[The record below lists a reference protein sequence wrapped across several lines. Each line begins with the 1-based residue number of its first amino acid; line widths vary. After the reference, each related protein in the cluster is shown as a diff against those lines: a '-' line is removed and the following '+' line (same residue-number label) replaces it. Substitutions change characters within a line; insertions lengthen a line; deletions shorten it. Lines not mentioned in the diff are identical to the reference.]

1 MYENIFNIVEQY
13 AKGVHLLNK
22 GATESELNDFE
33 DKYQMNL
40 PTELRELLK
49 ISNGFE
55 LYALPVGTCVS
66 GIVGNGAR
74 NNGVFYLEDN
84 FDMEKR
90 AGVPG
95 DIFMIAIE
103 CNCDIIGID
112 PQKSTLDKLHIIE
125 LNPETGKVVDEWDS
139 VNDWLMAV
147 IDAGQDI
154 FDFNGNEI

>member
-1 MYENIFNIVEQY
+1 MYENIFTIVEQY
-13 AKGVHLLNK
+13 AKGVHLLKK
-22 GATESELNDFE
+22 GASESELLDFE

-55 LYALPVGTCVS
+55 LYALPVGTCIS
-66 GIVGNGAR
+66 GIVGNGVR
-74 NNGVFYLEDN
+74 DKGVFYLEDN

-90 AGVPG
+90 AGIPG

-112 PQKSTLDKLHIIE
+112 PEKSSLDHLHIIE
-125 LNPETGKVVDEWDS
+125 INPETGSIVEEWES
-139 VNDWLMAV
+139 VNDWLMSV
-147 IDAGQDI
+147 IDEGQGI